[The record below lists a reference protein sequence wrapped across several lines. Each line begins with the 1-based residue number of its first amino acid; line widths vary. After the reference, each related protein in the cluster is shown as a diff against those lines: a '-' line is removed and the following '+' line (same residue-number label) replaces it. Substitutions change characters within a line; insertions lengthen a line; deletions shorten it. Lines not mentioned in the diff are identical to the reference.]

1 MAIIFNLDGSV
12 THSNEKQ
19 ESQQEV
25 LQEKIDTY
33 DRHISGGLD
42 ELRTYRDDEL
52 RTSDWTQNPDSPLN
66 TTTKNAWKTYRTKL
80 RDLPNDAKAPFWFEE
95 SDWPIA
101 PGASSINPQA
111 LTFIAQ
117 NKDPLGIATTSWVG
131 LTTDMVNKGDF
142 MVTDVVGVG
151 TDIIGVGSTL
161 GLQIGDHIKQG
172 ESLAGIVSGIT
183 TVSVSLA
190 STTPITLSGLLN
202 YFRSDNVYY
211 EQQKPEL
218 TYTLTANASSVAAGS
233 NIGFTISL
241 TNQAVQQY
249 VNWSCTGPGPSS
261 GNILINPGETTT
273 GVGTVTYA
281 IPSGVGISTLTFTL
295 IDAGISTSVGV
306 TTA

>member
-12 THSNEKQ
+12 THPTENQ
-19 ESQQEV
+19 ASQQEV
-25 LQEKIDTY
+25 LQQKIDTFEE
-33 DRHISGGLD
+33 HVSGGLD

-66 TTTKNAWKTYRTKL
+66 STAKTAWATYRTKL
-80 RDLPNDAKAPFWFEE
+80 RDLPGDTKAPFWFEE

-101 PGASSINPQA
+101 PGQSSINSEA
-111 LTFIAQ
+111 LTFISK

-131 LTTDMVNKGDF
+131 LTTDMVDKGNF
-142 MVTDVVGVG
+142 LVTDTVGVG

-161 GLQIGDHIKQG
+161 GLQIGDHVKQE
-172 ESLAGIVSGIT
+172 ESLAGIISGIT

-190 STTPITLSGLLN
+190 STTPIALSGLLK
-202 YFRSDNVYY
+202 YFRSDDVYY
-211 EQQKPEL
+211 EQQQPEL
-218 TYTLTANASSVAAGS
+218 TYALSASAASVAAGS

-241 TNQAVQQY
+241 TNQAVEQY
-249 VNWSCTGPGPSS
+249 VNWSCTGPGESS

-281 IPSGVGISTLTFTL
+281 IPSGVGISTLTFT
-295 IDAGISTSVGV
+295 INDAGISTSVGV
-306 TTA
+306 TTT